1 MKWYGAIGFA
11 EMTETSPGIYEEV
24 ITEHTYYGDVIR
36 SSRLLQNSGEINDNV
51 NISNQISIIAD
62 AYAVNHIHTMRYIVF
77 QNSKW
82 KITNVEIQHPRLL
95 MTVGG
100 LYNVNSIRA
109 TDEA

>member
-1 MKWYGAIGFA
+1 MKWYGAIGYA

-36 SSRLLQNSGEINDNV
+36 SARLLQNSGEINDNV

-62 AYAVNHIHTMRYIVF
+62 AYAVNHIHTMLYIVF

-82 KITNVEIQHPRLL
+82 KITNVDIQHPRLVL
-95 MTVGG
+95 TVGG